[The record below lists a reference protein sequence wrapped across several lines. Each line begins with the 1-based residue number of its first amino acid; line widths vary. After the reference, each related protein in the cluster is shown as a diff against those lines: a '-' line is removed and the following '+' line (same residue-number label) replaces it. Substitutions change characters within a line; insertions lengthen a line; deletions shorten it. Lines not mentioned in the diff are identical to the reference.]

1 MYQKQVNIRAE
12 LSYKTLKGGQTEE
25 PSFSLQIP
33 ARVPNWEMME
43 RDIAGEMGDATAVY
57 KVQGIHLQRR

>member
-43 RDIAGEMGDATAVY
+43 RDIAGEMGDATAV
-57 KVQGIHLQRR
+57 